1 MRYPPISWEVKGA
14 SEQICK
20 DDVNGL
26 PPLRLLNV
34 NPFVSSLLTGK
45 NPRLLLELKYTLKVH
60 KRENFLGSDIE
71 ICTFS
76 LLVII
81 NVLFK
86 KKFCWTII
94 GGDRIVLRIM
104 RLRRMKFFL

>member
-60 KRENFLGSDIE
+60 KRENFLGSNIE

-76 LLVII
+76 
-81 NVLFK
+81 
-86 KKFCWTII
+86 
-94 GGDRIVLRIM
+94 
-104 RLRRMKFFL
+104 